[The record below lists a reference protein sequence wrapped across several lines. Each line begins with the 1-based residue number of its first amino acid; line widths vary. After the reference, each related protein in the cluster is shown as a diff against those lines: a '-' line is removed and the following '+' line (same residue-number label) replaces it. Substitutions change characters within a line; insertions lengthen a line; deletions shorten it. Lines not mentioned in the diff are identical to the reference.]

1 MELGPAAKD
10 VCRLGFEAE
19 ELEGDGKEGGV
30 GDGVVRGTLK
40 VR

>member
-19 ELEGDGKEGGV
+19 EIEGDDKEGGV
-30 GDGVVRGTLK
+30 GDGVVPGKLQ